1 MKRRNFLSL
10 IGGAAAWPVVAQAQ
24 QVVKVARIGWMSRG
38 NATANDP
45 NMNAFRQGM
54 RELGY
59 VEGQSFLLEPRY
71 ADGKIELMPDQAAE
85 LESVGPPTRG
95 QGARGSPSMAESSAV
110 LDAVQDASRLLHR
123 CQMASWTASARD
135 ALPIGR
141 SGRRNGRLRSN
152 KRMKFTGSRSSA
164 QSGNLGYRSS
174 VALAPRT
181 GHGANDRRR
190 CARRARD

>member
-45 NMNAFRQGM
+45 NMNAFRQG
-54 RELGY
+54 
-59 VEGQSFLLEPRY
+59 
-71 ADGKIELMPDQAAE
+71 
-85 LESVGPPTRG
+85 T
-95 QGARGSPSMAESSAV
+95 RGSPSMAESSAV
-110 LDAVQDASRLLHR
+110 LDAVQDASRRLHR

-152 KRMKFTGSRSSA
+152 KGMKFTGSRSSA

-174 VALAPRT
+174 VA
-181 GHGANDRRR
+181 
-190 CARRARD
+190 